1 MPGRYSSYHVPNLFT
16 LFSLQPN
23 DWWAVQCHPRLVN
36 TNDPKSTDYPVERSY
51 TPMKA
56 FRYLCEKIDEPFPE
70 EPEEYA
76 PALYPITMTR
86 SRYGGLYSGGTFM
99 AFPLP
104 PDEIPR
110 EVRGDDVECL
120 TFFKQYTGVYATG
133 DFVNGTI
140 KQLSSTQSRIQHAC
154 FRPQSS
160 GPSYS
165 DLRI

>member
-1 MPGRYSSYHVPNLFT
+1 
-16 LFSLQPN
+16 
-23 DWWAVQCHPRLVN
+23 
-36 TNDPKSTDYPVERSY
+36 
-51 TPMKA
+51 MKA
-56 FRYLCEKIDEPFPE
+56 FRYLCEKTNEPFPE

-110 EVRGDDVECL
+110 EARGDDVECV